1 VSNGEGNMTVKIK
14 GMRCNHCVGS
24 VRKALE
30 DIEGLSNVRVDLDR
44 GEASFDGQVPLE
56 KVRKAVAGIGF
67 EVVEEAV

>member
-1 VSNGEGNMTVKIK
+1 MTTVKIK
-14 GMRCNHCVGS
+14 GMRCNHCVDS

-30 DIEGLSNVRVDLDR
+30 ELEGVSDVQVDLDR
-44 GEASFDGQVPLE
+44 EEASFEGRVSQE